1 MHSENDARSSS
12 AESKVRNL
20 VNLKTSAASWRTLNL
35 VTVWEK
41 DGNTEQYK
49 AYPFFKSPVLN
60 RAIIVKHRLRA
71 GEHDLFNGDRKAATK
86 VILPIN
92 LDDLRNG
99 GRSFFVDQRG
109 YDGILAELGRE
120 GDSIHDDRELLTAL
134 DELPS
139 LDPFLTRER
148 MRKIGRVPARCYF
161 DITEADST
169 RMFQFTR
176 KEITPLIGMSFENMD
191 ASVNEKVSKLAVK
204 ILNNAGDAE
213 LEPLRKGMGLDK
225 GAFEEGIF
233 CWKGFIYY
241 KWALVDLA
249 PKIKPVSNE
258 ISSIKPRGPATDDEK
273 QYIYAARSRLGKA
286 IATTCGVVRDTLK
299 IYDDAYSELTQSGQP
314 LSFRDFLINAPRLF
328 QDLGEHVGAIQHIVS
343 FWRFRFPSGSEG
355 KITPSELVEIFGDF
369 EHTLDCKPEPARV
382 AA

>member
-1 MHSENDARSSS
+1 MQIEKDSRSSS
-12 AESKVRNL
+12 DRAVRNL

-41 DGNTEQYK
+41 EGNTEAYK
-49 AYPFFKSPVLN
+49 AQPFFQSPVLN
-60 RAIIVKHRLRA
+60 KAIIVKHRLRK
-71 GEHDLFNGDRKAATK
+71 GEHDLFYDDRKAATK

-99 GRSFFVDQRG
+99 GRSFFIDQRG
-109 YDGILAELGRE
+109 YDAILEDLARE
-120 GDSIHDDRELLTAL
+120 GGAGQDDRDLLAAL

-148 MRKIGRVPARCYF
+148 MRKLGRAPARCYF
-161 DITEADST
+161 DITEADSA

-176 KEITPLIGMSFENMD
+176 KEITPLIGMSFEQMD
-191 ASVNEKVSKLAVK
+191 AGVNEKVSKLAIK

-213 LEPLRKGMGLDK
+213 LEPLRQGMGLDK

-249 PKIKPVSNE
+249 PKIKPVSTE
-258 ISSIKPRGPATDDEK
+258 IVSIKPKGPATDEEK
-273 QYIYAARSRLGKA
+273 QYIYAARSRLSRA
-286 IATTCGVVRDTLK
+286 IAQTCGTVRDTLK

-314 LSFRDFLINAPRLF
+314 LSFRDFLLNAPGLF
-328 QDLGEHVGAIQHIVS
+328 HDLGEHVGGVQHIVS
-343 FWRFRFPSGSEG
+343 FWRFRFPSGTEG
-355 KITPSELVEIFGDF
+355 KITPSELCEIFNEF
-369 EHTLDCKPEPARV
+369 EHTLDFGNDHR
-382 AA
+382 AAA